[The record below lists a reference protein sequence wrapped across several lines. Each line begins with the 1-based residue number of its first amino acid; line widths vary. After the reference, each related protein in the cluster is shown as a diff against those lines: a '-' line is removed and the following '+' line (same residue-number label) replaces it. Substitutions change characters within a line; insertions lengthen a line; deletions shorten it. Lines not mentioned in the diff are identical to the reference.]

1 MINRFVE
8 DDALTAFNPRIFFP
22 GNGFHQQL
30 QLAAE
35 YAAMI
40 VLITHFQVGFR
51 SCQYELRVRLRDHVF
66 EMGFNLLACIPCAAC
81 PDYA

>member
-40 VLITHFQVGFR
+40 VLITDFQIGFR
-51 SCQYELRVRLRDHVF
+51 SCQFELRVRLRDHVF